1 MNNKINFDN
10 MSIEEMEQIKDD
22 LLKKY
27 NTISES
33 LNNKKKAE
41 AEAKRAQLEREKE
54 TRRKEVDDAYNQF
67 VNLEN
72 TFIKDYGE
80 YTTPYIG
87 SFLWF

>member
-1 MNNKINFDN
+1 MNDKINFDN

-27 NTISES
+27 NTISAS

-41 AEAKRAQLEREKE
+41 AEAKRAQLEKEKE
-54 TRRKEVDDAYNQF
+54 IRRKEVDDAYNQYI
-67 VNLEN
+67 NLKN
-72 TFIKDYGE
+72 VFIKDYGV